1 MKKCHKS
8 KKETACSLYG
18 SMKQY
23 CLGCRKFCIEIK
35 TDEALYEDR
44 ESCKSYECV
53 ITGSC
58 FSNANDNTPSFEVET
73 CEFPLL
79 PNFKIKYGH
88 VELSGELL
96 DDLLVYSQFGYVTPV
111 RKSFFFSD
119 DDSVWSDEESE
130 RKLKRLLEAKKVFF
144 KKCDKYLRTTRCPL
158 ELDDRNC
165 SFFVERAMKKWNKM

>member
-44 ESCKSYECV
+44 EPCKSYECV

-88 VELSGELL
+88 VELSGEHL

-119 DDSVWSDEESE
+119 DDPVWSDEDSE
-130 RKLKRLLEAKKVFF
+130 RKLKCLLEAKKVFF

-158 ELDDRNC
+158 EPDDRNC
-165 SFFVERAMKKWNKM
+165 SFFVERAMKKWNEM